1 MSKGAPVCRTARSHE
16 AMPGLQRRGTFSM
29 AVRRAGRSR
38 PFGEFH
44 RLAVLLAAT
53 ALAAFASSQTPEVLT
68 RAKQVHDLSLED
80 ATRQLPVHLHSV
92 VLAYEPEWNLLFVND
107 ASGAVFVNM
116 SNTPVLPLHTGQV
129 VDVEG
134 VTGPG
139 DVAPAVFKPVVR
151 IVGEGALPAPHRVS
165 IDRLRSGAEDCQWVQ
180 IEGIIRSAEIRGGH
194 LRMILMSAGREVKL
208 LPIHF
213 AGVDY
218 SKLIDSRV
226 EVTGAA
232 GSSFNRKR
240 QMTGINVFVPE
251 LSYIRVLEASPDPRS
266 MSIQPIRTLLRFN
279 PAANL
284 DHRVR
289 VRAVVTLYWPG
300 TLLYIHDGTQ
310 GVQLRGFIAP
320 VLKRGDVVDAVG
332 FPGRADF
339 GPILEDATVLSVN
352 GVAALP
358 PIHPISAAT
367 ALSGEF
373 DSDLVSIEGRLVSLE
388 RGSTSSVLEV
398 LSEGVI
404 FNAEAPASRSLASLQ
419 TGSTLRLTGIC
430 AVQTDADHVP
440 KAFRILV
447 PSDAGVAVLRAP
459 SFWTAQHVLY
469 LVAAALVLVLLV
481 LGWVAILRRRVAEQT
496 RVIQDQLEEAAVLK
510 DAAEA
515 ASHAKSEFL
524 ANMSHEIRTPMNGI
538 IGIAELALEG
548 DLPDER
554 REYFEMIRT
563 SGESLLAIINDIL
576 DFSKIEAG
584 KLDLDSVDFDLRD
597 SLEETVRTLAYK
609 AQAKGLELA
618 CDIREDVP
626 ERVTGDPL
634 RLRQIVL
641 NLIGNSIKFTEK
653 GEITLEVAV
662 EARSTEMALLHFVVR
677 DTGIGIPPDKHALIF
692 HAFAQADSSTTRRYG
707 GTGLGLTISARLV
720 NMMAGRIW
728 VESEPDHGCRFHFTA
743 RFGIAAPVTESAAFA
758 AVERIQ
764 KAPVLIV
771 DDSATNLRILAGT
784 LSRWGMVPVCAGS
797 APDAVA
803 LWRKELEQGHPFR
816 LVLTDVNMP
825 DMDGFDLARAIVGEA
840 RAAGAGILML
850 SSAGQ
855 RGDARLC
862 RELGV
867 AGYLTKPVRQ
877 SELKSAIAKLLCGTP
892 DASPARRM
900 PAPARDSAA
909 ALRILVAEDNPINQ
923 HLAMRLLE
931 QRGYQVLLA
940 ATGREAADVVAQTS
954 VDLVLMDVQM
964 PEMDGFEATA
974 LIREREKTTGGH
986 VPIVAVTAHAMK
998 GDAERCVAAG
1008 MDGYLSKPIR
1018 ANELFAAIE
1027 QRFPQVAHA

>member
-1 MSKGAPVCRTARSHE
+1 
-16 AMPGLQRRGTFSM
+16 MPGCQRNGP
-29 AVRRAGRSR
+29 AA
-38 PFGEFH
+38 
-44 RLAVLLAAT
+44 RLLPLLAIA
-53 ALAAFASSQTPEVLT
+53 ALTVAASPAPEVLT
-68 RAKQVHDLSLED
+68 RAKQVHDLSFED
-80 ATRQLPVHLHSV
+80 ASRQLPVHLHAV
-92 VLAYEPEWNLLFVND
+92 VLAYDPAWSLLFVHD
-107 ASGAVFVNM
+107 ESGSVFVLM
-116 SNTPVLPLHTGQV
+116 KDVPRLPLEAGQV
-129 VDVEG
+129 VDVDG
-134 VTGPG
+134 KTGPG
-139 DVAPAVFKPVVR
+139 DVAPIVTHPTVR
-151 IVGEGALPAPHRVS
+151 IVGEGRLPAPRQVS
-165 IDRLRSGAEDCQWVQ
+165 MDRLRSGAEDCQW
-180 IEGIIRSAEIRGGH
+180 IRIDGIVRSAAVREGH
-194 LRMILMSAGREVKL
+194 LRMALMSAGRLITVIPL
-208 LPIHF
+208 DF
-213 AGVDY
+213 DGVDY
-218 SKLIDSRV
+218 SKLIDSHV
-226 EVTGAA
+226 EVDGAS
-232 GSSFNRKR
+232 GSVFNRKR
-240 QMTGINVFVPE
+240 QMIGINLFVPK
-251 LSYIRVLEASPDPRS
+251 LADIRILEASADPRS
-266 MSIQPIRTLLRFN
+266 MRIQPIRTLLRFN
-279 PAANL
+279 PSMNL

-289 VRAVVTLYWPG
+289 VRAVVTLYWPDA
-300 TLLYIHDGTQ
+300 LLYVHDGTQ
-310 GVQLRGFIAP
+310 GLQLRNFTGP
-320 VLKRGDVVDAVG
+320 VLRRGDVVDAVG
-332 FPGRADF
+332 FPGRGDF

-352 GVAALP
+352 GKADLP
-358 PIHPISAAT
+358 PVHPISAAA
-367 ALSGEF
+367 ALTGEF
-373 DSDLVSIEGRLVSLE
+373 DSDLVSMEGRLLSME
-388 RGSTSSVLEV
+388 RGSGNSVLEV

-430 AVQTDADHVP
+430 AVQTDVDHIP
-440 KAFRILV
+440 KTFRILI
-447 PSDAGVAVLRAP
+447 PSEADVAVLRAP

-481 LGWVAILRRRVAEQT
+481 LGWVAILRRRVSEQT

-563 SGESLLAIINDIL
+563 SGESLLSIINDIL

-584 KLDLDSVDFDLRD
+584 KLDIDSVDFDLRD
-597 SLEETVRTLAYK
+597 SLEETVRTLAWK

-662 EARSTEMALLHFVVR
+662 EGRSAEMALLHFVIR
-677 DTGIGIPPDKHALIF
+677 DTGIGIPAEKHDLIF
-692 HAFAQADSSTTRRYG
+692 QAFAQADSSTTRRYG

-720 NMMAGRIW
+720 NMMSGRIW
-728 VESEPDHGCRFHFTA
+728 VESEPDRGCRFHFTA
-743 RFGIAAPVTESAAFA
+743 RFGLAAAVPEAPAFA
-758 AVERIQ
+758 GEPRIHA
-764 KAPVLIV
+764 APVLIV

-784 LSRWGMVPVCAGS
+784 LSRWGMLPVCAGS
-797 APDAVA
+797 APEAVA
-803 LWRKELEQGHPFR
+803 LWRKELAEGNPFR

-825 DMDGFDLARAIVGEA
+825 EMDGFDLARAIIEEA
-840 RAAGAGILML
+840 RVAGAGILML

-877 SELKSAIAKLLCGTP
+877 SELKSAISKLLCGTSG
-892 DASPARRM
+892 ATPAH
-900 PAPARDSAA
+900 PAAA
-909 ALRILVAEDNPINQ
+909 PPREPVQALRILVAEDNPINQ

-931 QRGYQVLLA
+931 KRGYRVLVA
-940 ATGREAADVVAQTS
+940 ATGREAADVVATNG

-974 LIREREKTTGGH
+974 LIRQREKESGVH
-986 VPIVAVTAHAMK
+986 VPIIAVTAHAMK

-1018 ANELFAAIE
+1018 ANELFSAIE
-1027 QRFPQVAHA
+1027 QRFPQMARSVA